1 MSPPAR
7 RVALV
12 FGGRSPEHEVSLV
25 SATAIHKALA
35 AGGCDVVLVGVDRT
49 GVPRIGGVEL
59 LDGALDRGAGEAV
72 RWPVSPGDHSFR
84 GAESGAIVAKPV
96 DVVFP
101 IIHGLGGEDGAIQ
114 GMCAFAGM
122 PCVGAGVLG
131 SSLAMDKDRARRV
144 LAFDGLP
151 VVDDVVL
158 WCDPGAVSV
167 NERLLAR
174 VSALGWPVFVKP
186 ARAGSS
192 VGVSRVI
199 APEGLAPALE
209 RAARTDRKVV
219 VEQAVPDPREIEVAV
234 LGNREP
240 RASVPGE
247 IIPHGEFYTYEA
259 KYVDPESRLLV
270 PAPLEDDLVERV
282 QSLASQ
288 AFVALDLA
296 GMARVDFL
304 LSRTDGR
311 LVVNEVNTLPGFT
324 EISMYPKLW
333 DASGLPMP
341 ALVARLVELAL
352 EEAAGAAWSVSDP
365 TRLR

>member
-1 MSPPAR
+1 M
-7 RVALV
+7 
-12 FGGRSPEHEVSLV
+12 
-25 SATAIHKALA
+25 
-35 AGGCDVVLVGVDRT
+35 
-49 GVPRIGGVEL
+49 
-59 LDGALDRGAGEAV
+59 
-72 RWPVSPGDHSFR
+72 
-84 GAESGAIVAKPV
+84 
-96 DVVFP
+96 
-101 IIHGLGGEDGAIQ
+101 
-114 GMCAFAGM
+114 
-122 PCVGAGVLG
+122 
-131 SSLAMDKDRARRV
+131 
-144 LAFDGLP
+144 
-151 VVDDVVL
+151 
-158 WCDPGAVSV
+158 
-167 NERLLAR
+167 
-174 VSALGWPVFVKP
+174 
-186 ARAGSS
+186 
-192 VGVSRVI
+192 GVSRVI